1 MITSTYHRS
10 SSSSSSSL
18 LMSSSV
24 ANLSAAARS
33 YTRLDEMLSIS
44 SNKSTGCLNEEKQ
57 HNEEATMEDEDE
69 DEDSGVFLNYR
80 PYRSSQ
86 FYRRRR
92 CSLLVS
98 MDSCRM
104 ETIFE
109 EKGEE

>member
-1 MITSTYHRS
+1 MLTSTYHRS
-10 SSSSSSSL
+10 SSHSSSSL
-18 LMSSSV
+18 LTPSSV
-24 ANLSAAARS
+24 SNLAVAAQS
-33 YTRLDEMLSIS
+33 YTRLDEILSNP
-44 SNKSTGCLNEEKQ
+44 SNKSTGCLTDDKQ
-57 HNEEATMEDEDE
+57 HHEEIIMEYEDED
-69 DEDSGVFLNYR
+69 DDSTMFLNYR

-92 CSLLVS
+92 CSLVAS